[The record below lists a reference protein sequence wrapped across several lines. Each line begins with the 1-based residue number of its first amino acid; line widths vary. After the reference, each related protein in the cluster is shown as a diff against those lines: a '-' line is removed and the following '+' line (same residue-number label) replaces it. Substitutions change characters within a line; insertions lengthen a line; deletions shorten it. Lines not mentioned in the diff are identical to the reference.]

1 MATKKWRFFVTSGGA
16 TIKFRVFKTE
26 TGRAYMW
33 QSNQRPE
40 EVNVVVVKPYY
51 RGNPLLK
58 IEDETKS
65 HSYILNGIKN
75 LKSEEIKNIDP
86 NKNFV
91 FDFGA
96 AVKISQAEYKKQY
109 LESRND
115 PNKSMRINLANSD
128 MAQINI
134 DGKMM
139 NVSEYLRDREK
150 QQKEKI
156 AKDNNILE
164 LDLIK

>member
-58 IEDETKS
+58 MEHDPVAKTFPV
-65 HSYILNGIKN
+65 N
-75 LKSEEIKNIDP
+75 L
-86 NKNFV
+86 
-91 FDFGA
+91 DFF
-96 AVKISQAEYKKQY
+96 KKQ
-109 LESRND
+109 
-115 PNKSMRINLANSD
+115 PTPTT
-128 MAQINI
+128 
-134 DGKMM
+134 
-139 NVSEYLRDREK
+139 
-150 QQKEKI
+150 
-156 AKDNNILE
+156 
-164 LDLIK
+164 